1 MIGVE
6 KAREILVENTVE
18 SKTEYI
24 EITKLNG
31 RVLAEDIFS
40 SIDSPPF
47 PKSPLDGYAVRASDI
62 EGACKDNGRK
72 LKVIDKIYAG
82 DVSQK
87 IVEEGTCI
95 RLMTGSKI
103 PQGADCIVRQED
115 CVAYENYINVHT
127 SHKPYENYIYQGEDF
142 KKGDKI
148 LEKGILLKSS
158 HIMGIASLGINRV
171 LVYKKPVVGV
181 ITTGSEIQNPGE
193 TLNPGKIYNSNGYF
207 LSSRLIELGVE
218 PIMFNL
224 AEDDE
229 LNIIDG
235 INKANEVCDIV
246 VTTGGVSV
254 GEKDLIE
261 ACLVKMDY
269 EILFHGVD
277 LKPGSPILAAKKEN
291 KILVALS
298 GTPVAAATTFELFVR
313 PMLSKI
319 LSCEELNYKVV
330 KGIMQ
335 DEFKKASNK
344 RRFLRVKIDQE
355 LENKVFIDFI
365 TQSPSQIHT
374 MINSNG
380 LLEVPKGTVVN
391 RNDEVNV
398 ILL

>member
-1 MIGVE
+1 
-6 KAREILVENTVE
+6 
-18 SKTEYI
+18 
-24 EITKLNG
+24 
-31 RVLAEDIFS
+31 
-40 SIDSPPF
+40 
-47 PKSPLDGYAVRASDI
+47 
-62 EGACKDNGRK
+62 
-72 LKVIDKIYAG
+72 
-82 DVSQK
+82 
-87 IVEEGTCI
+87 
-95 RLMTGSKI
+95 
-103 PQGADCIVRQED
+103 
-115 CVAYENYINVHT
+115 
-127 SHKPYENYIYQGEDF
+127 
-142 KKGDKI
+142 
-148 LEKGILLKSS
+148 
-158 HIMGIASLGINRV
+158 
-171 LVYKKPVVGV
+171 
-181 ITTGSEIQNPGE
+181 
-193 TLNPGKIYNSNGYF
+193 
-207 LSSRLIELGVE
+207 
-218 PIMFNL
+218 

-380 LLEVPKGTVVN
+380 LLEVAKGTVVN